1 MIFYFLFFYHLI
13 SYIICYIATFL
24 CTEQLM
30 ADTDLNGLDVIADD
44 QQAIKTQR
52 ATVQRIATHTL
63 TQGLQTM
70 DRLKV
75 SYNSF

>member
-1 MIFYFLFFYHLI
+1 MLYNAKFI
-13 SYIICYIATFL
+13 

-44 QQAIKTQR
+44 QQAVKAQR

-63 TQGLQTM
+63 TQGLQAM
-70 DRLKV
+70 DRTKV
-75 SYNSF
+75 YYMII

>member
-1 MIFYFLFFYHLI
+1 MKFIH
-13 SYIICYIATFL
+13 
-24 CTEQLM
+24 TEQLM

-63 TQGLQTM
+63 IQGLQAM
-70 DRLKV
+70 DRTKV
-75 SYNSF
+75 S